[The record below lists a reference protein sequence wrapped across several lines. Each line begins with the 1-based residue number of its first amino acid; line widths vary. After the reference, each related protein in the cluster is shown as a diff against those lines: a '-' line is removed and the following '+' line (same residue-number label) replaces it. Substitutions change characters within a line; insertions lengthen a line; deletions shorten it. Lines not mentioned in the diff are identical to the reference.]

1 MIDQISVFL
10 ENEVG
15 RLSAFSSTLAEKNI
29 NIKAICIADTTDFG
43 ILRCIV
49 DEPEVAVEALKE
61 KGFTASITKVL
72 AVSVSDNAGGLHD
85 VLDFLTNAE
94 IGVDYIYSLVRSADG
109 RADLI
114 FKVEDPQSAGKIL
127 ESNGIKVLTSKDI

>member
-15 RLSAFSSTLAEKNI
+15 RLSAFSETLADNKI

-49 DEPEVAVEALKE
+49 DKPEVAVDVLKK

-72 AVSVSDNAGGLHD
+72 GVSVCDVSGGLHH
-85 VLDFLTNAE
+85 VLDILTKAE

-109 RADLI
+109 CADLI
-114 FKVEDPQSAGKIL
+114 FKVEDPAAAAKTL
-127 ESNGIKVLTSKDI
+127 EAQGIPVLKTEDI

>member
-15 RLSAFSSTLAEKNI
+15 RLSAFSGTLEENGI
-29 NIKAICIADTTDFG
+29 NLKAICIADTADFG

-49 DEPEVAVEALKE
+49 DDPQAAVEALKH

-72 AVSVSDNAGGLHD
+72 GISVGDGPGGLHH
-85 VLDFLTNAE
+85 VLDFLTKEGIN
-94 IGVDYIYSLVRSADG
+94 VDYIYSLVRSADG
-109 RADLI
+109 QAELI
-114 FKVEDPQSAGKIL
+114 FKVDEPENAAKIL
-127 ESNGIKVLTSKDI
+127 EANGIKVLTAKDI

>member
-15 RLSAFSSTLAEKNI
+15 RLSAFSGTLAESNI
-29 NIKAICIADTTDFG
+29 NIKAICIADTVDFG

-49 DEPEVAVEALKE
+49 DKPEEAVEALKH

-72 AVSVSDNAGGLHD
+72 GISVGDGPGGLHD
-85 VLDFLTNAE
+85 VLDFLTSAGISVE
-94 IGVDYIYSLVRSADG
+94 YIYSLVRSADG
-109 RADLI
+109 QAELI
-114 FKVEDPQSAGKIL
+114 VKVDDPVVAGNVL
-127 ESNGIKVLTSKDI
+127 AANGIKVLSAKDI

>member
-29 NIKAICIADTTDFG
+29 SIKAICIADTTDFG

-72 AVSVSDNAGGLHD
+72 AVSVSDDAGGLHD
-85 VLDFLTNAE
+85 VLDFLTNAG

-114 FKVEDPQSAGKIL
+114 FKVEDPQTAGKIL

>member
-15 RLSAFSSTLAEKNI
+15 RLSAFSGTLAEHNI
-29 NIKAICIADTTDFG
+29 NLKAICIADTADFG

-49 DEPEVAVEALKE
+49 DEPQAAVEALKQ

-72 AVSVSDNAGGLHD
+72 GISVGDGPGGLHH
-85 VLDFLTNAE
+85 VLDFLTNE
-94 IGVDYIYSLVRSADG
+94 GINVDYIYSLVRSADG
-109 RADLI
+109 QAELI
-114 FKVEDPQSAGKIL
+114 FKVDEPENAAKIL
-127 ESNGIKVLTSKDI
+127 EANGIKVLTAKDI

>member
-15 RLSAFSSTLAEKNI
+15 RLSAFSGTLEENKVNL
-29 NIKAICIADTTDFG
+29 KAICIADTADFG

-49 DEPEVAVEALKE
+49 DDPQAAVEALKN

-72 AVSVSDNAGGLHD
+72 GISVGDGPGGLHH
-85 VLDFLTNAE
+85 VLDFLTKEAIN
-94 IGVDYIYSLVRSADG
+94 VDYIYSLVRSADG
-109 RADLI
+109 QADLI
-114 FKVEDPQSAGKIL
+114 FKVDDPENAAKIL
-127 ESNGIKVLTSKDI
+127 EANGIKVLTAKDI

>member
-72 AVSVSDNAGGLHD
+72 AVSVSDDAGGLHD
-85 VLDFLTNAE
+85 VLDFLTNAG

-114 FKVEDPQSAGKIL
+114 FKVEDPQSAGKVL

>member
-15 RLSAFSSTLAEKNI
+15 RLSAFSGTLEENNI
-29 NIKAICIADTTDFG
+29 NIKAICIADTADFG

-49 DEPEVAVEALKE
+49 DKPEEAVEALKH

-72 AVSVSDNAGGLHD
+72 GISVGDGPGGLHH
-85 VLDFLTNAE
+85 VLDFLSKE
-94 IGVDYIYSLVRSADG
+94 GISVDYIYSLVRSADG
-109 RADLI
+109 QAELI
-114 FKVEDPQSAGKIL
+114 FKVDDPESAGKIL
-127 ESNGIKVLTSKDI
+127 ADNGIKVLTAADI

>member
-15 RLSAFSSTLAEKNI
+15 RLSAFSGTLAEHNI
-29 NIKAICIADTTDFG
+29 NLKAICIADTADFG

-49 DEPEVAVEALKE
+49 DEPQAAVEALKQ

-72 AVSVSDNAGGLHD
+72 GISVGDGPGGLHH
-85 VLDFLTNAE
+85 VLDFLTKEGIN
-94 IGVDYIYSLVRSADG
+94 VDYIYSLVRSADG
-109 RADLI
+109 QAELI
-114 FKVEDPQSAGKIL
+114 FKVDEPETAAKIL
-127 ESNGIKVLTSKDI
+127 EANGIKVLTAKDI

>member
-15 RLSAFSSTLAEKNI
+15 RLSAFSGTLEEQNI
-29 NIKAICIADTTDFG
+29 NLKAICIADTADFG

-49 DEPEVAVEALKE
+49 DDPQAAVVALKN

-72 AVSVSDNAGGLHD
+72 GISVGDGPGGLHH
-85 VLDFLTNAE
+85 VLDFLTNE
-94 IGVDYIYSLVRSADG
+94 GINVDYIYSLVRSADG
-109 RADLI
+109 QAELI
-114 FKVEDPQSAGKIL
+114 FKVDEPENAAKIL
-127 ESNGIKVLTSKDI
+127 EANGIKVLTAKDI

>member
-15 RLSAFSSTLAEKNI
+15 RLSAFSATLEEHNI
-29 NIKAICIADTTDFG
+29 NLKAICIADTADFG

-49 DEPEVAVEALKE
+49 DDPQAAVEALKH

-72 AVSVSDNAGGLHD
+72 GISVGDGPGGLHH
-85 VLDFLTNAE
+85 VLDFLTNE
-94 IGVDYIYSLVRSADG
+94 GINVDYIYSLVRSADG
-109 RADLI
+109 QAELI
-114 FKVEDPQSAGKIL
+114 FKVDDPENAGKIL
-127 ESNGIKVLTSKDI
+127 EANGIKVLTAKDI

>member
-15 RLSAFSSTLAEKNI
+15 RLSAFSGTLEENNI
-29 NIKAICIADTTDFG
+29 NLKAICIADTADFG

-49 DEPEVAVEALKE
+49 DDPQGAVSALKN

-72 AVSVSDNAGGLHD
+72 GISVGDGPGGLHH
-85 VLDFLTNAE
+85 VLDFLTKEGIN
-94 IGVDYIYSLVRSADG
+94 VDYIYSLVRSADG
-109 RADLI
+109 QAELI
-114 FKVEDPQSAGKIL
+114 FKVDEPENAGKIL
-127 ESNGIKVLTSKDI
+127 EANGIKVLTAKDI

>member
-15 RLSAFSSTLAEKNI
+15 RLSAFSGTLEENNI
-29 NIKAICIADTTDFG
+29 NLKAICIADTADFG

-49 DEPEVAVEALKE
+49 DNPQAAVEALKN

-72 AVSVSDNAGGLHD
+72 GISVPDGPGGLHQ
-85 VLDFLTNAE
+85 VLDFLTKE
-94 IGVDYIYSLVRSADG
+94 GISVDYIYSLVRSADG
-109 RADLI
+109 QAELI
-114 FKVEDPQSAGKIL
+114 LKVDDPENAAKGLVAK
-127 ESNGIKVLTSKDI
+127 GIQVLTATDI